1 MAINRLT
8 DIVSIFETKWIYGDS
23 KFEYDFEINKDHD
36 IQYPVLQI
44 EPPESTIPEV
54 YNGREEYEFEINFY
68 NLYSQAAQDVVT
80 LQKRWD
86 NLQDLAMEWLDM
98 VLKHYQ
104 DSTVEAYLNDESVE
118 IERIKEVA
126 NDRLV
131 QIKMSF
137 TMSGFTKCFRPQS
150 SYPSGIDADNLVVW
164 LRADAGL
171 TFDIP
176 TKKISAWADQSGIS
190 NDVSQS
196 TSASQPLRYGYDG
209 ASDKA
214 RIEFNGTSDYFN
226 SDANSPLS
234 TESFSIFTVAKTAT
248 PTNGDRYFS
257 YKDAAGVD
265 KILIGS
271 EGDRLTFK
279 VTDDNATELELRST
293 PTELTTSYH
302 ICSTR
307 FDGTIGNGDLF
318 LQYNNQTEQT
328 GSIAGF
334 THAGN
339 WDDDIFQIGWEQGG
353 LATDYLEGD
362 IQEIIIYKT
371 LLSDADRDKI
381 KNYLNNKYNI
391 Y

>member
-8 DIVSIFETKWIYGDS
+8 DIVGVFETKWTYGDS
-23 KFEYDFEINKDHD
+23 KFEYDFEINQDHD

-44 EPPESTIPEV
+44 EPPTSTIPEI

-68 NLYSQAAQDVVT
+68 NLYSQAAQDVVA

-104 DSTVEAYLNDESVE
+104 DSTVEVYLNDESVE

-150 SYPSGIDADNLVVW
+150 SYPSGINADNLVVW
-164 LRADAGL
+164 LRADSGL

-176 TKKISAWADQSGIS
+176 TKKISAWADQSGNG

-196 TSASQPLRYGYDG
+196 TSSAQPLRYGYDG

-214 RIEFNGTSDYFN
+214 RIEFDGIADYFN
-226 SDANSPLS
+226 SNANSPLS
-234 TESFSIFTVAKTAT
+234 TDSFSIFVVAKTAT
-248 PTNGDRYFS
+248 ETDGDRYFS
-257 YKDAAGVD
+257 YKDLAGVD
-265 KILIGS
+265 KILLGS
-271 EGDRLTFK
+271 SADRLVSK
-279 VTDDNATELELRST
+279 VTDDNGTEVEIRSL
-293 PTELTTSYH
+293 PVTELTTSYH

-307 FDGTIGNGDLF
+307 FDGSIGDLF

-339 WDDDIFQIGWEQGG
+339 FDDDVFQIGWEQGG
-353 LATDYLEGD
+353 LATDYLEGN
-362 IQEIIIYKT
+362 IQEIIIYNT
-371 LLSDADRDKI
+371 LLSDADRDLI